1 MSETSD
7 ARNAVADA
15 ENAAIFT
22 YGVISAYVSA
32 ARRSTIADQL
42 AAHRARRDEINAAI
56 VAAGDTPPPAA
67 AGYTLPVNV
76 TDPVSSARAA
86 LAAETDCAVAYR
98 SLIERGDSAAL
109 RGTGVDGLTEST
121 GRIAYWR
128 AALNLS
134 PVTLAFPGSRTR

>member
-1 MSETSD
+1 M
-7 ARNAVADA
+7 
-15 ENAAIFT
+15 
-22 YGVISAYVSA
+22 
-32 ARRSTIADQL
+32 
-42 AAHRARRDEINAAI
+42 
-56 VAAGDTPPPAA
+56 
-67 AGYTLPVNV
+67 

-128 AALNLS
+128 AALNMS